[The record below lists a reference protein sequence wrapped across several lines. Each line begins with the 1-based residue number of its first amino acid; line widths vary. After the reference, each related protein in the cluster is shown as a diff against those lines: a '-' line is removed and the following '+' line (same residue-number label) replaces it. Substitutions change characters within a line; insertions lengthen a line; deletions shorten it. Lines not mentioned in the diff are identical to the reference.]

1 MPVETKWFFSRFN
14 LIECLGILLISILG
28 SSLVLADQP
37 QVGRKAA
44 QKYFAE
50 DAARASSRESV
61 GENIL
66 MIHIGQYTDS
76 EAYQWGPTTPIYGS
90 GQANYG
96 LTYLIDEWH
105 SFDAN
110 LRADFSE
117 YSLAGNT
124 LDVKVIN
131 PYLDSKV
138 TVYMDPTAFGP
149 STNIE
154 NRITLGK
161 QVNYNTRVNFY
172 ATTNDGIATL
182 EFIRTF
188 RGSMSANFV
197 TSTFFNETGASL
209 RQTVVAVGFSNA
221 F

>member
-117 YSLAGNT
+117 YSLAGNRA
-124 LDVKVIN
+124 VKLAVEPFITF
-131 PYLDSKV
+131 PRAETKFPLY
-138 TVYMDPTAFGP
+138 FGFGAGGG
-149 STNIE
+149 
-154 NRITLGK
+154 LFM
-161 QVNYNTRVNFY
+161 QQ
-172 ATTNDGIATL
+172 L
-182 EFIRTF
+182 
-188 RGSMSANFV
+188 
-197 TSTFFNETGASL
+197 TGASNICLDYELVMGL
-209 RQTVVAVGFSNA
+209 RFMHLAQALGVFAEFGMKNHLLILSQGQFNGTAIDGGLIFD